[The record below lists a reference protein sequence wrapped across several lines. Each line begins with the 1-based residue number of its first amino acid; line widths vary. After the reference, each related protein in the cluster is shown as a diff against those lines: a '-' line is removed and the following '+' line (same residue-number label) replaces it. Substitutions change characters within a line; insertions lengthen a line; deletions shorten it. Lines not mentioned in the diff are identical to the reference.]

1 MNLPSLLPWISEES
15 AVSSS
20 MDGDLS
26 STAVS
31 LSDSDVS
38 ARQREQSRLPLLAPE
53 LFTSAFLLHPV
64 AAAAAAS
71 FAALSI
77 LVSGVCAAATTGF
90 TSSGGGVASS
100 VLDFVAVGGGAA
112 MDLLAA
118 AAAGGARGLRYTL
131 HRTSSSEEAFCWA
144 YLRPIST
151 MIHPDRTRRG
161 PSLLTNEKNWRRP
174 IGRGLRMPPTTSL
187 APASECQHPPSPTA
201 RALLCPP
208 VLLDRTVVKKY
219 HALDP
224 SLATAGEYLPVRS
237 SGSAAYTSASWTY
250 RHGFPPESTWRRR
263 YLVTSSWSVGWE
275 PKSAAGSASSGR
287 EGDMAERRRRPIWD
301 RRSGRRCDG
310 GKGRG
315 EGRRRRVGVRMVKD
329 SGRGMAAF
337 IWGAVT
343 RRNPES
349 ELGSARKRSRDVL
362 ITQAL
367 AGRRRSGVSFGVR
380 IGVGVGVRAGI
391 GVSDGLGRP
400 F

>member
-1 MNLPSLLPWISEES
+1 
-15 AVSSS
+15 

-53 LFTSAFLLHPV
+53 LLTSGFLLHPV
-64 AAAAAAS
+64 AATAAAAAAAS
-71 FAALSI
+71 FAAVSI
-77 LVSGVCAAATTGF
+77 LVSGVRAAATTTGF

-208 VLLDRTVVKKY
+208 VLFDLTVVKKY
-219 HALDP
+219 HARDP

-250 RHGFPPESTWRRR
+250 RHGFPPEST
-263 YLVTSSWSVGWE
+263 LDLLT
-275 PKSAAGSASSGR
+275 
-287 EGDMAERRRRPIWD
+287 
-301 RRSGRRCDG
+301 
-310 GKGRG
+310 
-315 EGRRRRVGVRMVKD
+315 
-329 SGRGMAAF
+329 
-337 IWGAVT
+337 
-343 RRNPES
+343 
-349 ELGSARKRSRDVL
+349 
-362 ITQAL
+362 
-367 AGRRRSGVSFGVR
+367 
-380 IGVGVGVRAGI
+380 
-391 GVSDGLGRP
+391 
-400 F
+400 